1 MHHWYSMADELFGSS
16 EMALAFII
24 VGILLFIVEVF
35 QPGFLIAVPGTV
47 FIVLGILMTFDDAL
61 GLSSGALLVIG
72 LIVGGGSLWGT
83 MAMYQSLAPPD
94 TPSEMS
100 IESMIGKSAIVTREV
115 IANEMSGKAKVGREE
130 YRATAEADISEGTKV
145 KVTHAEGITLTV
157 VPE

>member
-1 MHHWYSMADELFGSS
+1 MEDEVFGSS

-24 VGILLFIVEVF
+24 VGILLFIIEVF

-47 FIVLGILMTFDDAL
+47 FIVLGILMSFDDVF
-61 GLSSGALLVIG
+61 GLSPFTLLIIG
-72 LIVGGGSLWGT
+72 LIVGLGSLYGT
-83 MAMYQSLAPPD
+83 MKMYQSLAPPD

-100 IESMIGKSAIVTREV
+100 IENTIGKSAIVTKDV
-115 IANEMSGKAKVGREE
+115 VANEMFGKAKVGREE
-130 YRATAEADISEGTKV
+130 FRATAEADIASGTKV